1 MIWGSAHGLMQG
13 GMLRLGGIVLASAC
27 GMSLLGVV
35 SRGTIKIVMPVDP
48 IGGPP
53 PEGPGAIDRRPP
65 VQTRQFETVSDRPWR
80 RKTPVFGI
88 LQRYI
93 LGEIFRSFLL
103 ALTAITGIFV
113 LFMVMAQAT
122 NAGLSPRD
130 ILRLIPFVVPTSLPY
145 TVPVALLFAVTVV
158 FGRIAADNEV
168 VAIKTA
174 GLSAMAVLKPAY
186 AFGLALSVLL
196 FFLSGGLIPKA
207 NNYAKKVVF
216 ENFEDLIYKTL
227 KKDRE
232 LNNGFPFYI
241 KVRDVVGKTLIEPTF
256 KRRAPKLGPNSYD
269 AIVQAATAE
278 IQFDLD
284 AHVAKVYLNGST
296 IQTTGTSQVV
306 ALVHDKI
313 LEIPMP
319 GDNKMLQDK
328 KVQEMT
334 TSELKVRYAENKVK
348 IATERQRQAIESAM
362 SIGAGMFQK
371 VNWASVQKVF
381 IDYNYWE
388 QECNKVETE
397 RQLRTALAAGSIFF
411 VMLGAPMGIR
421 AARGDFL
428 SAFIACFVPIIMI
441 YYPLTLFGVNLGKEG
456 VMTPWVALWVGN
468 LVLAVLALL
477 VIRPVLKH

>member
-1 MIWGSAHGLMQG
+1 MLGSAHGMTEG
-13 GMLRLGGIVLASAC
+13 GMLRLVGILLASAC
-27 GMSLLGVV
+27 GLSLLGVIT
-35 SRGTIKIVMPVDP
+35 RGTIKIVMPAEP

-53 PEGPGAIDRRPP
+53 PDGPGAIGIRPP
-65 VQTRQFETVSDRPWR
+65 VQTRQFETISERPWR
-80 RKTPVFGI
+80 RKSPVFGI

-93 LGEIFRSFLL
+93 LGEIIRSFLL

-113 LFMVMAQAT
+113 LFMVMAQASQ
-122 NAGLSPRD
+122 AGLTPRD

-145 TVPVALLFAVTVV
+145 TVPVAVLFAVTVV

-186 AFGLALSVLL
+186 AFGLALSLVLL
-196 FFLSGGLIPKA
+196 FLSGGMIPKA
-207 NNYAKKVVF
+207 NNYAKKVLF
-216 ENFEDLIYKTL
+216 QNFEDMIYKVL
-227 KKDRE
+227 KKERE

-241 KVRDVVGKTLIEPTF
+241 RVKDVVGKTLIEPTF

-269 AIVQAATAE
+269 AIVQADSATM
-278 IQFDLD
+278 QFDID
-284 AHVAKVYLNGST
+284 AHKVRVYLNNST
-296 IQTTGTSQVV
+296 ISADGVS
-306 ALVHDKI
+306 ALVHDRY
-313 LEIPMP
+313 LEMPLP
-319 GDNKMLQDK
+319 GDSKMLLDK

-334 TSELKVRYAENKVK
+334 TAELLERYAENKVK

-362 SIGAGMFQK
+362 SIGAGLFQK
-371 VNWASVQKVF
+371 VNWSSVQKVF

-397 RQLRTALAAGSIFF
+397 RQLRTALAAGSLFF

-428 SAFIACFVPIIMI
+428 SAFIACFVPIIVI

-456 VMTPWVALWVGN
+456 VMSPLLALWVGN
-468 LVLAVLALL
+468 LVLALLALI